1 MTRTQTTKFTDMTTN
16 DQKGQTWTTKFTDMT
31 TNDYKSRTQ
40 TTEFTDRLQKLNL
53 DYKTWTYTIKLG
65 LGLKGRPKFVVSAF

>member
-16 DQKGQTWTTKFTDMT
+16 DQKSRTWTTKFNDMT
-31 TNDYKSRTQ
+31 TNYYKSRPQ
-40 TTEFTDRLQKLNL
+40 TTKFTDRLQKLDL